1 MGARDQ
7 TGFKKRRR
15 DQTPHTQTVSEIPFE
30 LVRAAGSAIVEMNSD
45 HKGREPSTLRQL
57 SLKCKAL
64 EDEISRDAGVEP
76 GSSEA
81 LAERFSQLEGTLEE
95 IASACGSDT
104 TSVSS
109 LPRYVLDGSE
119 SQDDA
124 IDEADDHSDD
134 EAVVSR
140 YFKSTKIFGTSLKKR

>member
-1 MGARDQ
+1 
-7 TGFKKRRR
+7 
-15 DQTPHTQTVSEIPFE
+15 
-30 LVRAAGSAIVEMNSD
+30 MNSD

-119 SQDDA
+119 SQDEA

>member
-15 DQTPHTQTVSEIPFE
+15 DQTDGSEIPFE

-64 EDEISRDAGVEP
+64 EDEIRRDPAGVEP
-76 GSSEA
+76 GSSES

-104 TSVSS
+104 SSVSR
-109 LPRYVLDGSE
+109 LPSHVLDGSE

-124 IDEADDHSDD
+124 IDEAED

-140 YFKSTKIFGTSLKKR
+140 YFKSTKIFGASLKHR

>member
-1 MGARDQ
+1 LLKAADGASIVAHAPAPLPPRA
-7 TGFKKRRR
+7 
-15 DQTPHTQTVSEIPFE
+15 
-30 LVRAAGSAIVEMNSD
+30 VRAAGSATVEMNSD
-45 HKGREPSTLRQL
+45 HKGREPSTLNQL

-64 EDEISRDAGVEP
+64 EDEIRDPA

-104 TSVSS
+104 SSVSR
-109 LPRYVLDGSE
+109 LPSHVLDGSE
-119 SQDDA
+119 SQDEA
-124 IDEADDHSDD
+124 IDEADD

-140 YFKSTKIFGTSLKKR
+140 YFKSTKIFGASLKHR

>member
-1 MGARDQ
+1 
-7 TGFKKRRR
+7 
-15 DQTPHTQTVSEIPFE
+15 
-30 LVRAAGSAIVEMNSD
+30 MNSD
-45 HKGREPSTLRQL
+45 HKGREPSTLNQL

-64 EDEISRDAGVEP
+64 EDEIRDPAGVEP

-104 TSVSS
+104 SPVSR
-109 LPRYVLDGSE
+109 LPSHVLDGSE
-119 SQDDA
+119 SQDEA
-124 IDEADDHSDD
+124 IDEADD

-140 YFKSTKIFGTSLKKR
+140 YFKSTKIFGASLKHR

>member
-1 MGARDQ
+1 
-7 TGFKKRRR
+7 
-15 DQTPHTQTVSEIPFE
+15 
-30 LVRAAGSAIVEMNSD
+30 MNSD
-45 HKGREPSTLRQL
+45 HKGREPSTLNQL

-64 EDEISRDAGVEP
+64 EDEIRDPA

-81 LAERFSQLEGTLEE
+81 LAERFSQLEVTLEE

-109 LPRYVLDGSE
+109 VPSYVLDGSE
-119 SQDDA
+119 SQDEA
-124 IDEADDHSDD
+124 IDEADD